1 MPYWLCSNSW
11 NPTTSMPLLRSWL
24 IVMSMRGPA
33 SGQPG
38 LLPPGPV
45 WESPRTL

>member
-11 NPTTSMPLLRSWL
+11 NPTTSMPLLRSAAMD
-24 IVMSMRGPA
+24 MSMRGPP
-33 SGQPG
+33 SGKPG

-45 WESPRTL
+45 CESPRTL

>member
-1 MPYWLCSNSW
+1 MACWDASNSW
-11 NPTTSMPLLRSWL
+11 KPTTSMPLLRSAA
-24 IVMSMRGPA
+24 IVMSMRGPP
-33 SGQPG
+33 SGKPG